1 MARSSPR
8 PQKSSESAAG
18 VIWRRLWFA
27 LGAVMTAGTFR
38 ELMAT
43 PEEGA
48 GP

>member
-27 LGAVMTAGTFR
+27 LGAVMTGGTFR
-38 ELMAT
+38 AFMDRPQDA
-43 PEEGA
+43 P
-48 GP
+48 